1 MSCRNEHEDAKDAAK
16 WIEEAGVKHILL
28 PGDLADEAVC
38 QEWIDKTI
46 SQLGGGY
53 VAYGVALLVVEIMG
67 ATTVVNYG
75 MNLLF
80 NPMHEK
86 FPEDPDSPGMAL
98 GPSLHIALP
107 SSNLLPTTV

>member
-1 MSCRNEHEDAKDAAK
+1 MSIHWYGWFVFMAWVAAFGFYLYVR
-16 WIEEAGVKHILL
+16 IT
-28 PGDLADEAVC
+28 
-38 QEWIDKTI
+38 KTI